1 MLMKRI
7 SFSLE
12 SELFERL
19 KEIVE
24 NRKEIRSRVPVKKGI
39 LSKEHYL
46 CEVQEKFVGEDFIR
60 LKLKVIDRKFH
71 GKRFVVS
78 VIRR

>member
-1 MLMKRI
+1 MLMKRV

-19 KEIVE
+19 REIVE
-24 NRKEIRSRVPVKKGI
+24 REKEIRSKVPVKKGV

-46 CEVQEKFVGEDFIR
+46 CEIQEKFVDRDFIR

-71 GKRFVVS
+71 GKKFVVK
-78 VIRR
+78 VVKR